1 MLKIK
6 DDVDLKELEK
16 YGFEITQNS
25 FITRGDESCFEAIK
39 ELKKENEFDICIL
52 IHQRDISLRI
62 ELNVN
67 DEYGSV
73 NYEDVYF
80 DTMYDLIKADLVEK
94 VME

>member
-1 MLKIK
+1 MALRIK
-6 DDVDLKELEK
+6 KDIDLKELEK
-16 YGFEITQNS
+16 FGFKITQNN

-39 ELKKENEFDICIL
+39 ELKKEDEFNICIL

-80 DTMYDLIKADLVEK
+80 DTIYDLIKADFIEK
-94 VME
+94 N